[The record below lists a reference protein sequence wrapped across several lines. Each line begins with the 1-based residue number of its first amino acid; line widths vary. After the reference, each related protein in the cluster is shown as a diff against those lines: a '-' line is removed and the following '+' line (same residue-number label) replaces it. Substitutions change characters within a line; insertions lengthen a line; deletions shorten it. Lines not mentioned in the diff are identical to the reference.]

1 MPTVPVL
8 KPREIVKAFD
18 KLGWEVARVYESAAI
33 RELSSLKK
41 QEEE

>member
-1 MPTVPVL
+1 MNY
-8 KPREIVKAFD
+8 EIAT
-18 KLGWEVARVYESAAI
+18 LPSVARVYESAAI